1 MTDARDLALMDM
13 AYGLAEKALGCAC
26 PNPHVGAVV
35 VKGGAVVGHGYHQGP
50 GTAHAE
56 AVALARAGRRARGA
70 TLYVTLEPCVHWG
83 RTPPCLDAVVASG
96 VARVVVSVVDPN
108 PSVRNRGIQGLR
120 RAGIAV
126 DLGARAER
134 GRRLNEAYAKW
145 IRTRRPFVTLKAA
158 LSLDGKMATR
168 TFASA
173 WVSGLEAR
181 EYMHFVRSEHD
192 AVLVGA
198 RTAELD
204 DHRLTVRIPN
214 GPRKRI
220 LRAVLDPDLRLSPRA
235 RLLQTPEA
243 GRVLIFTKTGTP
255 ARKASA
261 LAERGAEVI
270 ALPGRS
276 NRLDLEGVLAS
287 LGQRG
292 VTSVLVEG
300 GGAVASSFLDLRL
313 ADRVLLS
320 LSPLLIGGRR
330 AVAFYAGQGAAG
342 LSDALRL
349 SRVSAFRVGADFIV
363 EGYA

>member
-26 PNPHVGAVV
+26 PNPHVGAVI
-35 VKGGAVVGHGYHQGP
+35 VKGGAVVGHGHHEGP

-83 RTPPCLDAVVASG
+83 RTPPCLDAVVDSG
-96 VARVVVSVVDPN
+96 VARVVVSTIDPN
-108 PSVRNRGIQGLR
+108 PAVRNRGILGLR

-126 DLGARAER
+126 DLGTRAER

-145 IRTRRPFVTLKAA
+145 ISARRPFVTLKAA

-168 TFASA
+168 TFAST
-173 WVSGLEAR
+173 WVSGPEAR
-181 EYMHFVRSEHD
+181 EYMHLVRAEHD

-198 RTAELD
+198 RTAEFD
-204 DHRLTVRIPN
+204 DPRLTVRHPN
-214 GPRKRI
+214 WPGKKIIRV
-220 LRAVLDPDLRLSPRA
+220 VLDPGLRLSPRA
-235 RLLQTPEA
+235 RLFRSPKD
-243 GRVLIFTKTGTP
+243 GRVLVFTRAG
-255 ARKASA
+255 ASA
-261 LAERGAEVI
+261 RRAASLSEQGAEII

-276 NRLDLEGVLAS
+276 PRLDLERVLSS
-287 LGQRG
+287 LGERG

-300 GGAVASSFLDLRL
+300 GGAVAASFLDARL

-320 LSPLLIGGRR
+320 LSPRLIGGRR
-330 AVAFYAGQGAAG
+330 AVAFYAGRGAAG
-342 LSDALRL
+342 LGDALKL
-349 SRVSAFRVGADFIV
+349 SRLSAFRVGADFIV
-363 EGYA
+363 EGYV